1 MLKSE
6 QINHQQIP
14 AILCFIFQK
23 PVRTGLNYKIPTDDN
38 IFSWQKY
45 CIVLDYRQHSCSA
58 F

>member
-23 PVRTGLNYKIPTDDN
+23 PVREELIYKILKDCS
-38 IFSWQKY
+38 ISARRKY
-45 CIVLDYRQHSCSA
+45 CIVLDYRQHSCNT

>member
-23 PVRTGLNYKIPTDDN
+23 PVRTGLNYKIPKDDN
-38 IFSWQKY
+38 ISARKKY
-45 CIVLDYRQHSCSA
+45 YIVLDYRQHSYA
-58 F
+58 QA